1 MRFNPAYLLC
11 ESRHRAGLTQRE
23 LAERAGT
30 AQSVIARIETG
41 KTDPSTATLN
51 HLIEAAGFILDAEL
65 TLKPVSNSHML
76 EVVNRI
82 LNLSPEER
90 LLELASIDTF
100 LKEAKRV

>member
-1 MRFNPAYLLC
+1 MSINPAYLLR
-11 ESRHRAGLTQRE
+11 EARYRAGLTQRE

-41 KTDPSTATLN
+41 KTDPSTSTLN
-51 HLIEAAGFILDAEL
+51 HLIEAAGFNLDAEL

-76 EVVNRI
+76 EDVNRI

>member
-1 MRFNPAYLLC
+1 MSINPAYLLH
-11 ESRHRAGLTQRE
+11 EARHCAGLTQRE
-23 LAERAGT
+23 LAKRAVT

-41 KTDPSTATLN
+41 RTDPSTATLN
-51 HLIEAAGFILDAEL
+51 HLIEAAGFNLDAEL

-76 EVVNRI
+76 EGVNQI

-90 LLELASIDTF
+90 LIELASIDTL